1 MMAFAGESKTPRVRL
16 VGSRARRRAA
26 AGRARAWPIPVL
38 TALLAMTVGRSAE
51 PAPEQAATDD
61 DLRIQGIFNSALPRT
76 ERKNSLRLIVHP
88 HLGDFTKYDEIR
100 TELGLRYGISR
111 HWEVLG
117 EFAWYFSHGLKH
129 VPAFSEFGWSRM
141 HFGTKYLLGDPLKL
155 GWETSVGVDY
165 YSVIDHP
172 PVGLTDGLRHL
183 TPYATFSRQLV
194 GHPAW
199 RVFFGTSFDDVSRT
213 SIPARLDKNDLG
225 GDALGLSGGFIVNRG
240 RLAYTFEASYK
251 TMHFLSD
258 TARETYAIRPGIIW
272 VIPEKYTF
280 GTHGRWLLGTALAME
295 YGPDGFDAGLGVKLR
310 ANFDF
315 KRLIGRRSRTAPGQ

>member
-1 MMAFAGESKTPRVRL
+1 MTGRRYPLWACLGKLRRL
-16 VGSRARRRAA
+16 APGAVLLAA
-26 AGRARAWPIPVL
+26 AAASARA
-38 TALLAMTVGRSAE
+38 AE
-51 PAPEQAATDD
+51 PAAEQPAAEQTATDD

-117 EFAWYFSHGLKH
+117 EFEWYFSHGLKH
-129 VPAFSEFGWSRM
+129 TAAFSEFGWSRV
-141 HFGTKYLLGDPLKL
+141 HFGTKYLLGDRLKL

-172 PVGLTDGLRHL
+172 PVDLTDGLRHL
-183 TPYATFSRQLV
+183 TPYFTLSRQLV
-194 GHPAW
+194 DHPAW
-199 RVFFGTSFDDVSRT
+199 RVFWGVSFDDVSHT
-213 SIPARLDKNDLG
+213 SIPGRLDKNQLG
-225 GDALGLSGGFIVNRG
+225 GDALGFSGGFIVNRG
-240 RLAYTFEASYK
+240 RRAYTFEASYK
-251 TMHFLSD
+251 TMRILSG
-258 TARETYAIRPGIIW
+258 TARETYVIRPGIIW

-280 GTHGRWLLGTALAME
+280 GTHGKWLLGTALGVE
-295 YGPDGFDAGLGVKLR
+295 HGPDGWEVGLGVKLR

-315 KRLIGRRSRTAPGQ
+315 KRLIGRRPHGAPGP